1 MTATAEPRA
10 VGGTPRGAMGSLPV
24 PLADAVRA
32 LDAALDALLATDP
45 RDLDG
50 IQADALAGAL
60 HRASQRARAGTA
72 RCLPVIEADGLWALD
87 AHRSFGQWVAH
98 RLGTSVTTARREVRL
113 GRALRDALP
122 LTARAASAG
131 EISADAAQIIA
142 SAASTDARRETLAD
156 PLHPC
161 NEAFLVDQA
170 RALPVD
176 DLRTVAR
183 AWADHADPDAD
194 DRGYREADAR
204 EFLELARVPFG
215 YRVAGQLTIEH
226 AQTVQAALAAVMTV
240 PSTSDQRSTAQRRAQ
255 GLADLSRVVLDHGL
269 AGTGRSTRP
278 HLTVLVDHATL
289 SQLIERAVARRRSRE
304 DGPGN
309 TGLAGSS
316 AFTGESGT
324 GGSGIGRPCV
334 APSTGRACS
343 ATSSAGP
350 PPFTPDALDRG
361 AWFED
366 GTAVPRHVLD
376 RLACDGELNRILFT
390 PSGEVL
396 EAGRTQRLFSG
407 VKRAAIV
414 ARDRHCTYPG
424 CTAPPAISEAHHVH
438 HWARDGGNT
447 DVDVGVLLCFHHHDM
462 VHTRDITIRR
472 RGTGWRFTDRWGE
485 EIRE

>member
-1 MTATAEPRA
+1 MTATAEPWA
-10 VGGTPRGAMGSLPV
+10 VGAASRRGVSSLPV
-24 PLADAVRA
+24 PLAGAVQALDEA
-32 LDAALDALLATDP
+32 LDAVLATDP

-60 HRASQRARAGTA
+60 HRASQRATVGTA

-131 EISADAAQIIA
+131 EISADAAQVIA

-176 DLRTVAR
+176 DLRTVAK

-204 EFLELARVPFG
+204 EFLELASVPYG
-215 YRVAGQLTIEH
+215 YRLAGQLTVEH
-226 AQTVQAALAAVMTV
+226 AQTLKAALAAVMTV
-240 PSTSDQRSTAQRRAQ
+240 PPASDQRSTAQRRAQ
-255 GLADLSRVVLDHGL
+255 GLADLARVALDRGL
-269 AGTGRSTRP
+269 AGTARSARP

-289 SQLIERAVARRRSRE
+289 SGLVERAMARHGADE
-304 DGPGN
+304 
-309 TGLAGSS
+309 
-316 AFTGESGT
+316 
-324 GGSGIGRPCV
+324 
-334 APSTGRACS
+334 GRAGTAADGGYRPSSRAAGRVCTS
-343 ATSSAGP
+343 GHGDAT
-350 PPFTPDALDRG
+350 FTPDDLTRG

-376 RLACDGELNRILFT
+376 RLACDGELNRILFS
-390 PSGEVL
+390 PGGEVL
-396 EAGRTQRLFSG
+396 EAGRTQRLFTG
-407 VKRAAIV
+407 AKRAAIV

-472 RGTGWRFTDRWGE
+472 RDTGWRFTDRWGD